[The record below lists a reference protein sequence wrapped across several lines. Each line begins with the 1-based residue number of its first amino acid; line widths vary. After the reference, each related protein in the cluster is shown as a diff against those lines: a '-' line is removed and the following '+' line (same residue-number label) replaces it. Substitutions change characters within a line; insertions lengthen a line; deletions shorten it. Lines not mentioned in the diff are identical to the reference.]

1 MMVKAVLVFLFVMV
15 VIGMIGNA
23 LFPGS
28 IRRGVKKRLAG
39 AKPSTCPRC
48 GRYVIGSK
56 GCDCRKG

>member
-1 MMVKAVLVFLFVMV
+1 MVKAVLVFLIVMV

-28 IRRGVKKRLAG
+28 IRRGVKKRLVG